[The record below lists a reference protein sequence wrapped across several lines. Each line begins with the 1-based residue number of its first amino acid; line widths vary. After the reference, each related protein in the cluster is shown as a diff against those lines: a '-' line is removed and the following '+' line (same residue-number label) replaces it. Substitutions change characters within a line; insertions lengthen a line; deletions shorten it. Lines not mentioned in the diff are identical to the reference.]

1 MNLYDVIKKPLITEK
16 AMAAREAV
24 AGLYT
29 FVVDRAADKTEIRA
43 AVEKLF
49 KVHVKKIN
57 TAILRGKTKKVGR
70 SVGRRSNWK
79 KAWVELA
86 AGEKIEFFEGV

>member
-1 MNLYDVIKKPLITEK
+1 MNPYQVIKKPLLTEK
-16 AMAAREAV
+16 TMAARE
-24 AGLYT
+24 GTSTLYT
-29 FVVDRAADKTEIRA
+29 FAVDRQADKPSIRK

-57 TAILRGKTKKVGR
+57 TAIIRGKMKRVGR
-70 SVGRRSNWK
+70 SEGQRSNWK

-86 AGEKIEFFEGV
+86 PGEKIELFEGV

>member
-1 MNLYDVIKKPLITEK
+1 MNLYQVIKKPLITEK

-24 AGLYT
+24 AGLYA
-29 FVVDRAADKTEIRA
+29 FVVDREADKTEIRA

-57 TAILRGKTKKVGR
+57 TAIMRGKTKKVGR